1 MCCAIA
7 GAAITEARIAALP
20 NNASLDMHFSIRLC
34 QGERRMRNTNGG
46 SDLGSKRGSNSCDD
60 WETLFCRR
68 LAGGARSR
76 PLLDAKSIASTCLIN
91 IGRANWLANQVRSQ
105 LYQEPQ
111 GFLGMGWQV

>member
-60 WETLFCRR
+60 WETLFLQTSGRWGAQPTAFGR
-68 LAGGARSR
+68 QVNRVSDQYRARKLARKPGAISALPRAPGILGDGLAG
-76 PLLDAKSIASTCLIN
+76 
-91 IGRANWLANQVRSQ
+91 
-105 LYQEPQ
+105 
-111 GFLGMGWQV
+111 